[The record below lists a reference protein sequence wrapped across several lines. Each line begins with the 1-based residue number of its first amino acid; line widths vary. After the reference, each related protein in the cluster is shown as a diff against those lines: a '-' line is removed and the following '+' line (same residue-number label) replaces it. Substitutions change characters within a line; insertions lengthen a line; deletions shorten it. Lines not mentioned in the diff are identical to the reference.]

1 MAELQNS
8 PVEFAIPEDIENWVK
23 LWEGH
28 LKKPEQFRAASGIQ
42 PKHWVEAENVLNSS
56 TSLKIFLQLTQGT

>member
-23 LWEGH
+23 LWEGRK
-28 LKKPEQFRAASGIQ
+28 LKGKTLSSLENLSSG
-42 PKHWVEAENVLNSS
+42 
-56 TSLKIFLQLTQGT
+56 